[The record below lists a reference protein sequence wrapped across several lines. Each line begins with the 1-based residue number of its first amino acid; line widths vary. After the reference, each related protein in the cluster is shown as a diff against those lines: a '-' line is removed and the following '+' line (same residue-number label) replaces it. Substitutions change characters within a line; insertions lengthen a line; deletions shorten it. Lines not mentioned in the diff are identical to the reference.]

1 MKSKRVILTY
11 TVAECGEYHSL
22 EKYYEGIQTLEE
34 AVELYLQMPT
44 ERMHGIPA
52 IGINLHVEG
61 AKRIQDSQV
70 DIFSGDEIDVGM
82 IRLMPEFCGNP
93 QVLEA
98 LNAIIKRFPEKEVI
112 DY

>member
-1 MKSKRVILTY
+1 MDIL
-11 TVAECGEYHSL
+11 
-22 EKYYEGIQTLEE
+22 
-34 AVELYLQMPT
+34 
-44 ERMHGIPA
+44 
-52 IGINLHVEG
+52 
-61 AKRIQDSQV
+61 
-70 DIFSGDEIDVGM
+70 SGDEIDVGM

>member
-11 TVAECGEYHSL
+11 TVAEWGEYHSL
-22 EKYYEGIQTLEE
+22 GKYYEGIQTLEE

-61 AKRIQDSQV
+61 TKRIQDSQV
-70 DIFSGDEIDVGM
+70 DILSGDEIDVGM
-82 IRLMPEFCGNP
+82 IRLMPEFYGNP

>member
-1 MKSKRVILTY
+1 MKGKTVILTF

-22 EKYYEGIQTLEE
+22 GEYYEGITTLDE
-34 AVELYLQMPT
+34 AVDIYLQMPS

-61 AKRIQDSQV
+61 TKRIQDSQV
-70 DIFSGDEIDVGM
+70 DILSGDEIDVGM

-98 LNAIIKRFPEKEVI
+98 VNEIIERFPEKEVI